1 MEITDELYAD
11 LSKRIKAGEFLK
23 KGATFASLPSFSE
36 GASSASLPS
45 LPEGADERM
54 QSFYEDCQ
62 ASRALDEKKI
72 KALENEI
79 QALKDEAKARMVRND
94 ANEAIAE
101 FNSALE
107 TDYDNYKAESEKT
120 IATLK
125 EALDDARKL
134 STDALDRNKKL
145 LKEIE
150 RLRAKNETL
159 SSFEAISY
167 KRMPPPVHEESGKDD
182 GSKAKAKI
190 AKKIIKAGVDYA
202 SDIAKVKTPEDGH
215 MCMRLLD
222 YMLEEG
228 VKKELSHDKD
238 TQYELGNMIL
248 GIIPNRDRAIEEMNA
263 RKVENEARVVVSNGG
278 IYNNEV
284 NNQHV
289 VPQNTGNVLP
299 GEGMQQNKLE
309 DMPQNNW
316 GGDQQ

>member
-11 LSKRIKAGEFLK
+11 LSKRIKAGEFLR

-150 RLRAKNETL
+150 RLRSQE
-159 SSFEAISY
+159 
-167 KRMPPPVHEESGKDD
+167 
-182 GSKAKAKI
+182 
-190 AKKIIKAGVDYA
+190 
-202 SDIAKVKTPEDGH
+202 
-215 MCMRLLD
+215 
-222 YMLEEG
+222 
-228 VKKELSHDKD
+228 
-238 TQYELGNMIL
+238 
-248 GIIPNRDRAIEEMNA
+248 
-263 RKVENEARVVVSNGG
+263 
-278 IYNNEV
+278 
-284 NNQHV
+284 
-289 VPQNTGNVLP
+289 
-299 GEGMQQNKLE
+299 
-309 DMPQNNW
+309 
-316 GGDQQ
+316 

>member
-1 MEITDELYAD
+1 MQITDDLYAD

-23 KGATFASLPSFSE
+23 KD
-36 GASSASLPS
+36 ASSANLPS

-54 QSFYEDCQ
+54 QSFYDDCK
-62 ASRALDEKKI
+62 ASRALDQKKI

-94 ANEAIAE
+94 ANEAVVE

-107 TDYDNYKAESEKT
+107 TDYENYKAESEKT
-120 IATLK
+120 ITTLK
-125 EALDDARKL
+125 EALDDARKI

-145 LKEIE
+145 LKEID
-150 RLRAKNETL
+150 RLKARNDTL
-159 SSFEAISY
+159 SSYEAMSY
-167 KRMPPPVHEESGKDD
+167 NRMPPPVQEETGKDD

-202 SDIAKVKTPEDGH
+202 SDIAKVETPEDGH

-248 GIIPNRDRAIEEMNA
+248 GIISNRDRAIEEMKA
-263 RKVENEARVVVSNGG
+263 RKAENEARIIVSNGG
-278 IYNNEV
+278 VYNNEV
-284 NNQHV
+284 NSQHV
-289 VPQNTGNVLP
+289 VQQNLGNVLP
-299 GEGMQQNKLE
+299 GGGMQQNNLE
-309 DMPQNNW
+309 DMQQNNL

>member
-23 KGATFASLPSFSE
+23 KD
-36 GASSASLPS
+36 ASSASRPS
-45 LPEGADERM
+45 LPEGEDERM
-54 QSFYEDCQ
+54 QSFNEDCV
-62 ASRALDEKKI
+62 ASRALDQKKI
-72 KALENEI
+72 KALENEN
-79 QALKDEAKARMVRND
+79 QALKDEAKARMERMNT
-94 ANEAIAE
+94 NEAIVE

-107 TDYDNYKAESEKT
+107 TDYENYKAESEKT
-120 IATLK
+120 ITTLK
-125 EALDDARKL
+125 EALDDARKI

-150 RLRAKNETL
+150 RLKAKNDTL
-159 SSFEAISY
+159 SSYEAMSY
-167 KRMPPPVHEESGKDD
+167 NRMPPPVQEESGKDD

-202 SDIAKVKTPEDGH
+202 SDIAKVESPEDGH

-248 GIIPNRDRAIEEMNA
+248 GIISNRDRAIEEMKA
-263 RKVENEARVVVSNGG
+263 RKAENDARIIVSSGG

-284 NNQHV
+284 NSQQV
-289 VPQNTGNVLP
+289 VPQNPGNVLP
-299 GEGMQQNKLE
+299 GEGMQQNNLE
-309 DMPQNNW
+309 DMQQNNL

>member
-23 KGATFASLPSFSE
+23 KD
-36 GASSASLPS
+36 ASSANLPS

-54 QSFYEDCQ
+54 QSFYDDCK
-62 ASRALDEKKI
+62 ASRALDQKKI

-94 ANEAIAE
+94 ANEAVVE

-107 TDYDNYKAESEKT
+107 TDYENYKAESEKT

-125 EALDDARKL
+125 EALDDARKI
-134 STDALDRNKKL
+134 STDALGRNKKL

-150 RLRAKNETL
+150 RLKAKNDTL
-159 SSFEAISY
+159 SSYEAMSY
-167 KRMPPPVHEESGKDD
+167 NRMPPPVQEETGKDD

-202 SDIAKVKTPEDGH
+202 SDIAKVETPEDGH

-248 GIIPNRDRAIEEMNA
+248 GIISNRDRAIEEMKA
-263 RKVENEARVVVSNGG
+263 RKAENEARIIVSNGG
-278 IYNNEV
+278 VYNNEV
-284 NNQHV
+284 NSQHV
-289 VPQNTGNVLP
+289 VPQNLGNVLP

-309 DMPQNNW
+309 DMPQNNM

>member
-1 MEITDELYAD
+1 MLISDDLYAD

-23 KGATFASLPSFSE
+23 KD
-36 GASSASLPS
+36 ASSANLPS

-54 QSFYEDCQ
+54 QSFYDDCK
-62 ASRALDEKKI
+62 ASRALDQKKI

-94 ANEAIAE
+94 ANEAVVE

-107 TDYDNYKAESEKT
+107 TDYENYKAESEKT

-125 EALDDARKL
+125 EALDDARKI
-134 STDALDRNKKL
+134 STDALGRNKKL

-150 RLRAKNETL
+150 RLKAKNDTL
-159 SSFEAISY
+159 SSYEAMSY
-167 KRMPPPVHEESGKDD
+167 NRMPPPVQEETGKDD

-202 SDIAKVKTPEDGH
+202 SDIAKVETPEDGH

-228 VKKELSHDKD
+228 VKKELSQDKD

-248 GIIPNRDRAIEEMNA
+248 GIIPNRDLAMEKMNA
-263 RKVENEARVVVSNGG
+263 RKVENEARIIVSNGG
-278 IYNNEV
+278 VYNNEV
-284 NNQHV
+284 NSQHV
-289 VPQNTGNVLP
+289 VPQNPGNVLP
-299 GEGMQQNKLE
+299 GEGMQLNKLE
-309 DMPQNNW
+309 DMPQNNL

>member
-1 MEITDELYAD
+1 MQITDDLYAD

-23 KGATFASLPSFSE
+23 KD
-36 GASSASLPS
+36 ASSANLPS

-54 QSFYEDCQ
+54 QSFYDDCK
-62 ASRALDEKKI
+62 ASRALDQKKI

-94 ANEAIAE
+94 ANEAVVE

-107 TDYDNYKAESEKT
+107 TDYENYKAESEKT

-125 EALDDARKL
+125 EALDDARKI

-145 LKEIE
+145 LKEID
-150 RLRAKNETL
+150 RLKARNDTL
-159 SSFEAISY
+159 SSYEAMSY
-167 KRMPPPVHEESGKDD
+167 NRMPPPVQEEIGKDD

-202 SDIAKVKTPEDGH
+202 SDIAKVETPEDGH

-248 GIIPNRDRAIEEMNA
+248 GIISNRDRAIEEMKA
-263 RKVENEARVVVSNGG
+263 RKAENEARIIVSNGG
-278 IYNNEV
+278 VYNNEV
-284 NNQHV
+284 NSQHV
-289 VPQNTGNVLP
+289 VQQNLGNVLP
-299 GEGMQQNKLE
+299 GGVMQQNNLE
-309 DMPQNNW
+309 DMQQNNL

>member
-1 MEITDELYAD
+1 MQITDDLYAD

-23 KGATFASLPSFSE
+23 KD
-36 GASSASLPS
+36 ASSANLPS

-54 QSFYEDCQ
+54 QSFYDDCK
-62 ASRALDEKKI
+62 ASRALDQKKI

-94 ANEAIAE
+94 ANEAVVE

-107 TDYDNYKAESEKT
+107 TDYENYKAESEKT

-125 EALDDARKL
+125 EALDDARKI
-134 STDALDRNKKL
+134 STDALGRNKKL

-150 RLRAKNETL
+150 RLKAKNDTL
-159 SSFEAISY
+159 SSYEAMSY
-167 KRMPPPVHEESGKDD
+167 NRMPPPVQEESGKDD

-202 SDIAKVKTPEDGH
+202 SDIAKVETPEDGH

-248 GIIPNRDRAIEEMNA
+248 GIISNRDRAIEEMKA
-263 RKVENEARVVVSNGG
+263 RKAENEARIIVSNGG
-278 IYNNEV
+278 VYNNEV
-284 NNQHV
+284 NSQHV
-289 VPQNTGNVLP
+289 VQQNLGNVLP
-299 GEGMQQNKLE
+299 GGGMQQNNLE
-309 DMPQNNW
+309 DMQQNNL

>member
-1 MEITDELYAD
+1 MQITDDLYAD

-23 KGATFASLPSFSE
+23 KD
-36 GASSASLPS
+36 ASSANLPS

-54 QSFYEDCQ
+54 QSFYDDCK
-62 ASRALDEKKI
+62 ASRALDQKKI

-94 ANEAIAE
+94 ANEAVVE

-107 TDYDNYKAESEKT
+107 TDYENYKAESEKT

-125 EALDDARKL
+125 EALDDARKI

-150 RLRAKNETL
+150 RLKAKNDTL
-159 SSFEAISY
+159 SSYEAMSY
-167 KRMPPPVHEESGKDD
+167 NRMPPPVQEETGKDD

-202 SDIAKVKTPEDGH
+202 SDIAKVETPEDGH

-248 GIIPNRDRAIEEMNA
+248 GIISNRDRAIEEMKA
-263 RKVENEARVVVSNGG
+263 RKAENEARIIVSNGG
-278 IYNNEV
+278 VYNNEV
-284 NNQHV
+284 NSQHV
-289 VPQNTGNVLP
+289 VQQNLGNVLP
-299 GEGMQQNKLE
+299 GGGMQQNNLE
-309 DMPQNNW
+309 DMQQNNL

>member
-1 MEITDELYAD
+1 MQITDDLYAD

-23 KGATFASLPSFSE
+23 KDAT
-36 GASSASLPS
+36 SANLPS

-54 QSFYEDCQ
+54 QSFYDDCK
-62 ASRALDEKKI
+62 ASRALDQKKI

-94 ANEAIAE
+94 ANEAVVE

-107 TDYDNYKAESEKT
+107 TDYENYKAESEKT

-125 EALDDARKL
+125 EALDDARKI

-150 RLRAKNETL
+150 RLKAKNDTL
-159 SSFEAISY
+159 SSYEAISY
-167 KRMPPPVHEESGKDD
+167 NRMPPPVQEETGKDD

-202 SDIAKVKTPEDGH
+202 SDIAKVKTPEDGL

-228 VKKELSHDKD
+228 VKKELSQDKD

-248 GIIPNRDRAIEEMNA
+248 GIIPNRDLAMEKMNA
-263 RKVENEARVVVSNGG
+263 RKIENEARIIVSNGG

-284 NNQHV
+284 NSQQI
-289 VPQNTGNVLP
+289 VPQNPGNVLP
-299 GEGMQQNKLE
+299 GEGMQLNKLE
-309 DMPQNNW
+309 DMPQNNM

>member
-1 MEITDELYAD
+1 MQITDDLYAD

-23 KGATFASLPSFSE
+23 KD
-36 GASSASLPS
+36 ASSANLPS
-45 LPEGADERM
+45 LPEDADERM
-54 QSFYEDCQ
+54 QSFYDDCK
-62 ASRALDEKKI
+62 ASHALDQKKI

-79 QALKDEAKARMVRND
+79 QALKDEAKAQMVRKD
-94 ANEAIAE
+94 ANEAVVE

-107 TDYDNYKAESEKT
+107 TDYANYKAESEKT

-125 EALDDARKL
+125 EALDDARKI

-150 RLRAKNETL
+150 RLKAKNDTL
-159 SSFEAISY
+159 SSYEAMSY
-167 KRMPPPVHEESGKDD
+167 NRMPPPVQEESGKDD

-202 SDIAKVKTPEDGH
+202 SDIAKVETPEDGH

-248 GIIPNRDRAIEEMNA
+248 GIISNRDRAIEEMKA
-263 RKVENEARVVVSNGG
+263 RKAENDARIIVSNGG
-278 IYNNEV
+278 VYNNEV
-284 NNQHV
+284 NSQQV
-289 VPQNTGNVLP
+289 VPQNLGNVLP
-299 GEGMQQNKLE
+299 GGGMQQNNLE
-309 DMPQNNW
+309 DMQQNNL

>member
-1 MEITDELYAD
+1 MLISDDLYAD

-23 KGATFASLPSFSE
+23 KDAT
-36 GASSASLPS
+36 SANLPS

-54 QSFYEDCQ
+54 QSFYDDCK
-62 ASRALDEKKI
+62 ASHALDQKKI
-72 KALENEI
+72 KALENEN

-94 ANEAIAE
+94 ANEAVVE

-107 TDYDNYKAESEKT
+107 TDYENYKAESEKT

-125 EALDDARKL
+125 EALDDARKI

-150 RLRAKNETL
+150 RLKAKNDTL
-159 SSFEAISY
+159 SSYEAMSY
-167 KRMPPPVHEESGKDD
+167 NRMPPPVQEETGKDD

-202 SDIAKVKTPEDGH
+202 SDIAKVETPEDGH

-248 GIIPNRDRAIEEMNA
+248 GIISNRDRAIEEMKA
-263 RKVENEARVVVSNGG
+263 RKAENEARIIVSNGG
-278 IYNNEV
+278 VYNNEV
-284 NNQHV
+284 NSQHV
-289 VPQNTGNVLP
+289 VQQNLGNVLP
-299 GEGMQQNKLE
+299 GGGMQQNNLE
-309 DMPQNNW
+309 DMQQNNL

>member
-1 MEITDELYAD
+1 
-11 LSKRIKAGEFLK
+11 
-23 KGATFASLPSFSE
+23 
-36 GASSASLPS
+36 
-45 LPEGADERM
+45 
-54 QSFYEDCQ
+54 
-62 ASRALDEKKI
+62 
-72 KALENEI
+72 
-79 QALKDEAKARMVRND
+79 
-94 ANEAIAE
+94 
-101 FNSALE
+101 
-107 TDYDNYKAESEKT
+107 
-120 IATLK
+120 
-125 EALDDARKL
+125 
-134 STDALDRNKKL
+134 
-145 LKEIE
+145 
-150 RLRAKNETL
+150 
-159 SSFEAISY
+159 
-167 KRMPPPVHEESGKDD
+167 MPPPVHEESGKDD

-284 NNQHV
+284 NSQHV
-289 VPQNTGNVLP
+289 VSQSMDNVLP
-299 GEGMQQNKLE
+299 GEGMPQYKLE

>member
-23 KGATFASLPSFSE
+23 KGATFASLPSFSKDA
-36 GASSASLPS
+36 ASAKLPS

-54 QSFYEDCQ
+54 QSFYDDCK
-62 ASRALDEKKI
+62 ASRALDQKKI

-79 QALKDEAKARMVRND
+79 QALKDEAKAQMVRKD
-94 ANEAIAE
+94 ANEAVVE

-107 TDYDNYKAESEKT
+107 TDYANYKAESEKT

-125 EALDDARKL
+125 EALDDARKI

-150 RLRAKNETL
+150 RLKAKNDTL
-159 SSFEAISY
+159 SSYEAMSY
-167 KRMPPPVHEESGKDD
+167 NRMPPPVQEESGKDD

-202 SDIAKVKTPEDGH
+202 SDIAKVETPEDGH

-248 GIIPNRDRAIEEMNA
+248 GIISNRDRAIEEMKA
-263 RKVENEARVVVSNGG
+263 RKAENDARIIVSNGG
-278 IYNNEV
+278 VYNNEV
-284 NNQHV
+284 NSQQV
-289 VPQNTGNVLP
+289 VPQNLGNVLP
-299 GEGMQQNKLE
+299 GEGMQQNTLE
-309 DMPQNNW
+309 DMQQNNL
-316 GGDQQ
+316 GGDQ

>member
-23 KGATFASLPSFSE
+23 KGATFASLPSFSKDA
-36 GASSASLPS
+36 ASAKLPS

-54 QSFYEDCQ
+54 QSFYDDCK
-62 ASRALDEKKI
+62 ASRALDQKKI

-79 QALKDEAKARMVRND
+79 QALKDEAKARMVRKD
-94 ANEAIAE
+94 ANEAVVE

-107 TDYDNYKAESEKT
+107 TDYANYKAESEKT

-125 EALDDARKL
+125 EALDDARKI

-150 RLRAKNETL
+150 RLKAKNDTL
-159 SSFEAISY
+159 SSYEAMSY
-167 KRMPPPVHEESGKDD
+167 NRMPPPVQEESGKDD

-202 SDIAKVKTPEDGH
+202 SDIAKVETPEDGH

-248 GIIPNRDRAIEEMNA
+248 GIISNRDRAIEEMKA
-263 RKVENEARVVVSNGG
+263 RKAENDARIIVSNGG

-284 NNQHV
+284 NSQHV
-289 VPQNTGNVLP
+289 VPQNPGNVLP
-299 GEGMQQNKLE
+299 GEGMQQNTLE
-309 DMPQNNW
+309 DMQQNNL

>member
-1 MEITDELYAD
+1 MLISDDLYAD

-23 KGATFASLPSFSE
+23 KDAT
-36 GASSASLPS
+36 SANLPS

-54 QSFYEDCQ
+54 QSFYDDCK
-62 ASRALDEKKI
+62 ASRALDQKKI

-94 ANEAIAE
+94 ANEAVVE

-107 TDYDNYKAESEKT
+107 TDYENYKAESEKT

-125 EALDDARKL
+125 EALDDARKI
-134 STDALDRNKKL
+134 STDALGRNKKL

-150 RLRAKNETL
+150 RLKAKNDTL
-159 SSFEAISY
+159 SSYEAMSY
-167 KRMPPPVHEESGKDD
+167 NRMPPPVQEETGKDD

-202 SDIAKVKTPEDGH
+202 SDIAKVETPEDGH

-248 GIIPNRDRAIEEMNA
+248 GIISNRDRAIEEMKA
-263 RKVENEARVVVSNGG
+263 RKAENEARIIVSNGG
-278 IYNNEV
+278 VYNNEV
-284 NNQHV
+284 NSQHV
-289 VPQNTGNVLP
+289 VQQNLGNVLP
-299 GEGMQQNKLE
+299 GGGMQQNNLE
-309 DMPQNNW
+309 DMQQNNL

>member
-1 MEITDELYAD
+1 MQITDDLYAD

-23 KGATFASLPSFSE
+23 KDAT
-36 GASSASLPS
+36 SANLPS

-54 QSFYEDCQ
+54 QSFYDDCK
-62 ASRALDEKKI
+62 ASRALDQKKI

-94 ANEAIAE
+94 ANEAVVE

-107 TDYDNYKAESEKT
+107 TDYENYKAESEKT

-125 EALDDARKL
+125 EALDDARKI

-145 LKEIE
+145 LKEID
-150 RLRAKNETL
+150 RLKARNETL
-159 SSFEAISY
+159 SSYEAISY
-167 KRMPPPVHEESGKDD
+167 RRMPPTVHNESGKDD
-182 GSKAKAKI
+182 GSKAKAKV
-190 AKKIIKAGVDYA
+190 AKKIIKVGVDYA
-202 SDIAKVKTPEDGH
+202 SDIAKVKTPEDGL

-228 VKKELSHDKD
+228 VKKELSQDKD

-248 GIIPNRDRAIEEMNA
+248 GIISNRDRAIEEMKA
-263 RKVENEARVVVSNGG
+263 RKAENEARIIVSNGG
-278 IYNNEV
+278 VYNNEV
-284 NNQHV
+284 NSQHV
-289 VPQNTGNVLP
+289 VQQNLGNVLP
-299 GEGMQQNKLE
+299 GGGMQQNNLE
-309 DMPQNNW
+309 DMQQNNL

>member
-1 MEITDELYAD
+1 MQITDDLYAD

-23 KGATFASLPSFSE
+23 KD
-36 GASSASLPS
+36 ASSANLPS

-54 QSFYEDCQ
+54 QSFYDDCK
-62 ASRALDEKKI
+62 ASRALDQKKI

-94 ANEAIAE
+94 ANEAVVE

-107 TDYDNYKAESEKT
+107 TDYENYKAESEKT
-120 IATLK
+120 ITTLK
-125 EALDDARKL
+125 EALDDARKI

-150 RLRAKNETL
+150 RLKAKNDTL
-159 SSFEAISY
+159 SSYEAMSY
-167 KRMPPPVHEESGKDD
+167 NRMPPPVQEETGKDD

-202 SDIAKVKTPEDGH
+202 SDIAKVETPEDGH

-248 GIIPNRDRAIEEMNA
+248 GIISNRDRAIEEMKA
-263 RKVENEARVVVSNGG
+263 RKAENEARIIVSNGG
-278 IYNNEV
+278 VYNNEV
-284 NNQHV
+284 NSQHV
-289 VPQNTGNVLP
+289 VQQNLGNVLP
-299 GEGMQQNKLE
+299 GGGMQQNNLE
-309 DMPQNNW
+309 DMQQNNL

>member
-1 MEITDELYAD
+1 M
-11 LSKRIKAGEFLK
+11 K
-23 KGATFASLPSFSE
+23 KD
-36 GASSASLPS
+36 ASSANLPS

-54 QSFYEDCQ
+54 QSFYDDCK
-62 ASRALDEKKI
+62 ASRALDQKKI

-94 ANEAIAE
+94 ANEAVVE

-107 TDYDNYKAESEKT
+107 TDYENYKAESEKT

-125 EALDDARKL
+125 EALDDARKI
-134 STDALDRNKKL
+134 STDALGRNKKL

-150 RLRAKNETL
+150 RLKAKNDTL
-159 SSFEAISY
+159 SSYEAMSY
-167 KRMPPPVHEESGKDD
+167 NRMPPPVQEETGKDD

-202 SDIAKVKTPEDGH
+202 SDIAKVETPEDGH

-248 GIIPNRDRAIEEMNA
+248 GIISNRDRAIEEMKA
-263 RKVENEARVVVSNGG
+263 RKAENEARIIVSNGG
-278 IYNNEV
+278 VYNNEV
-284 NNQHV
+284 NSQHV
-289 VPQNTGNVLP
+289 VQQNLGNVLP
-299 GEGMQQNKLE
+299 GGGMQQNNLE
-309 DMPQNNW
+309 DMQQNNL

>member
-23 KGATFASLPSFSE
+23 KD
-36 GASSASLPS
+36 ASSASRPS
-45 LPEGADERM
+45 LPEGEDERM
-54 QSFYEDCQ
+54 QSFNEDCV
-62 ASRALDEKKI
+62 ASRALDQKKI
-72 KALENEI
+72 KALENEN
-79 QALKDEAKARMVRND
+79 QALKDEVKARMERMNT
-94 ANEAIAE
+94 NEAIVE

-107 TDYDNYKAESEKT
+107 TDYENYKAESEKT
-120 IATLK
+120 ITTLK
-125 EALDDARKL
+125 EALDDARKI

-150 RLRAKNETL
+150 RLKAKNDTL
-159 SSFEAISY
+159 SSYEAMSY
-167 KRMPPPVHEESGKDD
+167 NRMPPPVQEESGKDD

-202 SDIAKVKTPEDGH
+202 SDIAKVETPEDGH

-228 VKKELSHDKD
+228 VKKELSQDKD

-248 GIIPNRDRAIEEMNA
+248 GIISNRDRAIEEMKA
-263 RKVENEARVVVSNGG
+263 RKAENDARIIVSSGG
-278 IYNNEV
+278 VYNNEV
-284 NNQHV
+284 NSQQV
-289 VPQNTGNVLP
+289 VPQNPGNVLP

-309 DMPQNNW
+309 DMQQNNL
-316 GGDQQ
+316 GGNQQ

>member
-1 MEITDELYAD
+1 MQITDDLYAD

-23 KGATFASLPSFSE
+23 KDAT
-36 GASSASLPS
+36 SANLPS

-54 QSFYEDCQ
+54 QSFYDDCK
-62 ASRALDEKKI
+62 ASRALDQKKI

-94 ANEAIAE
+94 ANEAVVE

-107 TDYDNYKAESEKT
+107 TDYENYKAESEKT

-125 EALDDARKL
+125 EALDDARKI

-145 LKEIE
+145 LKEID
-150 RLRAKNETL
+150 RLKARNETL
-159 SSFEAISY
+159 SSYEAISY
-167 KRMPPPVHEESGKDD
+167 RRMPPTVHNESGKDD
-182 GSKAKAKI
+182 GSKAKAKV
-190 AKKIIKAGVDYA
+190 AKKIIKVGVDYA
-202 SDIAKVKTPEDGH
+202 SDIAKVKTPEDGL

-228 VKKELSHDKD
+228 VKKELSQDKD

-248 GIIPNRDRAIEEMNA
+248 GIIPNRDLAMEKMNA
-263 RKVENEARVVVSNGG
+263 RKAENEARIIVSNGG
-278 IYNNEV
+278 VYNNEV
-284 NNQHV
+284 NSQHV
-289 VPQNTGNVLP
+289 VQQNLGNVLP
-299 GEGMQQNKLE
+299 GGGMQQNNLE
-309 DMPQNNW
+309 DMQQNNL

>member
-23 KGATFASLPSFSE
+23 KGATFASLPSFSKD
-36 GASSASLPS
+36 ASSANLPS
-45 LPEGADERM
+45 LPKGADERM
-54 QSFYEDCQ
+54 QSFYDDCK
-62 ASRALDEKKI
+62 ASRALDQKKI

-79 QALKDEAKARMVRND
+79 QALKDEAKAQMVRKD
-94 ANEAIAE
+94 ANEAVVE

-107 TDYDNYKAESEKT
+107 TDYENYKAESEKT

-125 EALDDARKL
+125 EALDDARKI

-150 RLRAKNETL
+150 RLKAKNDTL
-159 SSFEAISY
+159 SSYEAMSY
-167 KRMPPPVHEESGKDD
+167 NRMPPPVQEESGKDD

-202 SDIAKVKTPEDGH
+202 SDIAKVETPEDGH

-248 GIIPNRDRAIEEMNA
+248 GIISNRDRAIEEMKA
-263 RKVENEARVVVSNGG
+263 RKAENDARIIVSNGG
-278 IYNNEV
+278 VYNNEV
-284 NNQHV
+284 NSQQV
-289 VPQNTGNVLP
+289 VPQNLGNVLP
-299 GEGMQQNKLE
+299 GEGMQQNTLE
-309 DMPQNNW
+309 DMQQNNL

>member
-23 KGATFASLPSFSE
+23 KRD
-36 GASSASLPS
+36 ASSSSLPS

-54 QSFYEDCQ
+54 RSFYEDCK

-79 QALKDEAKARMVRND
+79 QALKDEAKARMGRND

-159 SSFEAISY
+159 SCFEAISY
-167 KRMPPPVHEESGKDD
+167 KRMPPPVQEESGKDD

-202 SDIAKVKTPEDGH
+202 SDIAKVETPEDGH

-248 GIIPNRDRAIEEMNA
+248 GIISNRDRAIEEMKA
-263 RKVENEARVVVSNGG
+263 RKVENEAKIVVSDGG

-299 GEGMQQNKLE
+299 GEGMPQYKLE

>member
-23 KGATFASLPSFSE
+23 KD
-36 GASSASLPS
+36 ASSAGRPS
-45 LPEGADERM
+45 LPEGEDERM
-54 QSFYEDCQ
+54 QSFNEDCV
-62 ASRALDEKKI
+62 ASRALDQKKI
-72 KALENEI
+72 KALENEN
-79 QALKDEAKARMVRND
+79 QALKDEAKARMERMNT
-94 ANEAIAE
+94 NEAIVE

-107 TDYDNYKAESEKT
+107 TDYENYKAESEKT
-120 IATLK
+120 ITTLK
-125 EALDDARKL
+125 EALDDARKI

-150 RLRAKNETL
+150 RLKAKNDTL
-159 SSFEAISY
+159 SSYEAMSY
-167 KRMPPPVHEESGKDD
+167 NRMPPPVQEESGKDD

-202 SDIAKVKTPEDGH
+202 SDIAKVETPEDGH

-228 VKKELSHDKD
+228 VKKELSQDKD

-248 GIIPNRDRAIEEMNA
+248 GIISNRDRAIEEMKA
-263 RKVENEARVVVSNGG
+263 RKAENDARIIVSSGG
-278 IYNNEV
+278 VYNNEV
-284 NNQHV
+284 NSQQV
-289 VPQNTGNVLP
+289 VPQNPGNVLP

-309 DMPQNNW
+309 DMQQNNL
-316 GGDQQ
+316 GGNQQ

>member
-23 KGATFASLPSFSE
+23 KGATFASLPSFSKDA
-36 GASSASLPS
+36 ASAKLPS

-54 QSFYEDCQ
+54 QSFYDDCK
-62 ASRALDEKKI
+62 ASRALDQKKI

-79 QALKDEAKARMVRND
+79 QALKDEAKAQMVRKD
-94 ANEAIAE
+94 ANEAVVE

-107 TDYDNYKAESEKT
+107 TDYANYKAESEKT

-125 EALDDARKL
+125 EALDDARKI

-150 RLRAKNETL
+150 RLKAKNDTL
-159 SSFEAISY
+159 SSYEAMSY
-167 KRMPPPVHEESGKDD
+167 NRMPPPVQEESGKDD

-202 SDIAKVKTPEDGH
+202 SDIAKVETPEDGH

-248 GIIPNRDRAIEEMNA
+248 GIISNRDRAIEEMKA
-263 RKVENEARVVVSNGG
+263 RKAENDARIIVSNGG
-278 IYNNEV
+278 VYNNEV
-284 NNQHV
+284 NSQQV
-289 VPQNTGNVLP
+289 VPQNLGNVLP
-299 GEGMQQNKLE
+299 
-309 DMPQNNW
+309 
-316 GGDQQ
+316 

>member
-1 MEITDELYAD
+1 MQITDDLYAD

-23 KGATFASLPSFSE
+23 KD
-36 GASSASLPS
+36 ASSANLPS

-54 QSFYEDCQ
+54 QSFYDDCK
-62 ASRALDEKKI
+62 ASRALDQKKI

-79 QALKDEAKARMVRND
+79 QALKDEAKAQMVRND
-94 ANEAIAE
+94 ANEAVVE

-107 TDYDNYKAESEKT
+107 TDYENYKAESEKT

-125 EALDDARKL
+125 EALDDARKI
-134 STDALDRNKKL
+134 STDALGRNKKL

-150 RLRAKNETL
+150 RLKAKNDTL
-159 SSFEAISY
+159 SSYEAMSY
-167 KRMPPPVHEESGKDD
+167 NRMPPPVQEETGKDD

-202 SDIAKVKTPEDGH
+202 SDIAKVETPEDGH

-248 GIIPNRDRAIEEMNA
+248 GIISNRDRAIEEMKA
-263 RKVENEARVVVSNGG
+263 RKAENEARIIVSNGG
-278 IYNNEV
+278 VYNNEV
-284 NNQHV
+284 NSQHV
-289 VPQNTGNVLP
+289 VQQNLGNVLP
-299 GEGMQQNKLE
+299 GGGMQQNKLE
-309 DMPQNNW
+309 DMPQNNM

>member
-1 MEITDELYAD
+1 MQITDDLYAD

-23 KGATFASLPSFSE
+23 KD
-36 GASSASLPS
+36 ASSANLPS
-45 LPEGADERM
+45 LPEDADERM
-54 QSFYEDCQ
+54 QSFYDDCK
-62 ASRALDEKKI
+62 ASHALDQKKI

-94 ANEAIAE
+94 ANEAVVE

-107 TDYDNYKAESEKT
+107 TDYENYKAESEKT

-125 EALDDARKL
+125 EALDDARKI
-134 STDALDRNKKL
+134 STDALGRNKKL

-150 RLRAKNETL
+150 RLKAKNDTL
-159 SSFEAISY
+159 SSYEAMSY
-167 KRMPPPVHEESGKDD
+167 NRMPPPVQEETGKDD

-202 SDIAKVKTPEDGH
+202 SDIAKVETPEDGH

-248 GIIPNRDRAIEEMNA
+248 GIISNRDRAIEEMKA
-263 RKVENEARVVVSNGG
+263 RKAENEARIIVSNGG
-278 IYNNEV
+278 VYNNEV
-284 NNQHV
+284 NSQHV
-289 VPQNTGNVLP
+289 VPQNLGNVLP
-299 GEGMQQNKLE
+299 GEGMQQNNL
-309 DMPQNNW
+309 